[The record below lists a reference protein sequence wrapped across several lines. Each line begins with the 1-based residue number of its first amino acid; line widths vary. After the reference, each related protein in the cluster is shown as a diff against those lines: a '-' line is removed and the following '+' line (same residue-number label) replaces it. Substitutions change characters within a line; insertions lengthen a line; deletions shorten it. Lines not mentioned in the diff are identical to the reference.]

1 MIIRIAIVE
10 DEKHLLNSL
19 SMLLNGAETLEV
31 VGCFITGEEALEKI
45 PGVNPNV
52 VIVDLGL
59 PVISGIGVIK
69 ELKGLNPAINTLV
82 HTVCEDKKHLFAA
95 LKAGASGYLLK
106 GSGFGEMVQAIEEV
120 HNGCSFMSP
129 KVAKYITEYFY
140 EMGEEESN
148 EDFFLTERAK
158 EILRGIA
165 DGLTDKKLAERLF
178 ISPHTVRSHIRKIYE
193 KLHVHSG
200 AEAVSKAMRKGL
212 L

>member
-69 ELKGLNPAINTLV
+69 ELKGLNPLINTLV

-106 GSGFGEMVQAIEEV
+106 DSDLGEMIQAIEEV

-129 KVAKYITEYFY
+129 KVAKYVTEYFY
-140 EMGEEESN
+140 EMGVEEAN

-200 AEAVSKAMRKGL
+200 AEAVSKAMRKGIL
-212 L
+212 